1 MAIDHVRVFNR
12 TSSPLQHREVDMNFL
27 AELWREVGRH
37 QEMEE
42 SVRRI
47 IPMLAARVPIDSLI
61 VRRLDREPMRLTTVA
76 AVSSSAS
83 DPLESAST
91 RTECDEPAS
100 RELLRFLTE
109 GRAVLLQE
117 RDGSALGRCVLP
129 AGIRGA
135 VIALPLTAEERPLG
149 IALIVAGSQEAL
161 RPEHVEVAQELT
173 EPLAVAFENDQRL
186 HELARMREAL
196 EADRRAL
203 LSRLER
209 QDITET
215 IVGESAGLRSV
226 MERVEQVAPTDAP
239 VLILGETGSGKEV
252 IARSIHARSRRARGP
267 VVRVNCGAIPANLI
281 DSELFGHERGS
292 FTGAVSTRKGWFERA
307 DGGTLFLD
315 ELGEL
320 PLEAQV
326 RLLRV
331 LQDGSLERVGGHQ
344 AITVDVRIVAAT
356 HRNLETMVAAGR
368 FREDLWYRIS
378 IFPVRLPGLRERPQ
392 DIPALAT
399 HFAQRAGLRLSGAA
413 LTPSEQDVNLLMRY
427 PWPGNVR
434 ELAAVIERAAILGS
448 GRRLEVAKALGSY
461 DGDMAGRPLADALS
475 TGLRPVSDGSTALRP
490 ALHAVGPA
498 SSVSAPQG
506 SITMI
511 STGPTELAPLGAAMV
526 SHIER
531 ALVATHGRIEGPFG
545 AAKLLG
551 INPHTLRARMRK
563 LGIDWARFRSMK
575 EGAAG

>member
-1 MAIDHVRVFNR
+1 
-12 TSSPLQHREVDMNFL
+12 MNFL

-47 IPMLAARVPIDSLI
+47 VPMLAARWPIESLV

-76 AVSSSAS
+76 SVSSTAG
-83 DPLESAST
+83 DALESAST
-91 RTECDEPAS
+91 RTECEEPGA
-100 RELLRFLTE
+100 RELLAFLS
-109 GRAVLLQE
+109 GGKPVLLRE
-117 RDGSALGRCVLP
+117 REGSQLGRCVLP
-129 AGIRGA
+129 AGIRTA
-135 VIALPLTAEERPLG
+135 VIALPLTAEDRPLG
-149 IALIVAGSQEAL
+149 VALIVAGPGETL
-161 RPEHVEVAQELT
+161 RTEHVEAAQELT

-399 HFAQRAGLRLSGAA
+399 HFAQRAGLRLSGTA
-413 LTPSEQDVNLLMRY
+413 LTPSEHDVSLLMRY

-461 DGDMAGRPLADALS
+461 DGDTAGRPLADALVS
-475 TGLRPVSDGSTALRP
+475 GVRPLPEGVPSLRSTAL
-490 ALHAVGPA
+490 HSVGPA
-498 SSVSAPQG
+498 SSVPPPSYSGAIPMNGTAPA
-506 SITMI
+506 
-511 STGPTELAPLGAAMV
+511 ELAPLGAAMV

>member
-1 MAIDHVRVFNR
+1 MSIVAQV
-12 TSSPLQHREVDMNFL
+12 
-27 AELWREVGRH
+27 WREVGRH
-37 QEMEE
+37 LEIQE

-47 IPMLAARVPIDSLI
+47 APMLAAHFPVQAVLL
-61 VRRLDREPMRLTTVA
+61 RRLDREPMRLVTVA
-76 AVSSSAS
+76 SARV
-83 DPLESAST
+83 DNGDTYEGTTP
-91 RTECDEPAS
+91 RNVCDEQGAK
-100 RELLRFLTE
+100 ELMQFSSEGNARYISATRPNPLTLTLLPPGLR
-109 GRAVLLQE
+109 A
-117 RDGSALGRCVLP
+117 A
-129 AGIRGA
+129 A
-135 VIALPLTAEERPLG
+135 IALPLAAEERPLG
-149 IALIVAGSQEAL
+149 VVLLLTATDAVIDAEAL
-161 RPEHVEVAQELT
+161 TAATQLI
-173 EPLAVAFENDQRL
+173 EPFSVAFENEQRL
-186 HELARMREAL
+186 QELARMREAL

-209 QDITET
+209 QDISDS
-215 IVGESAGLRSV
+215 IVGESAGLRTV

-252 IARSIHARSRRARGP
+252 IARAIHARSRRARGP
-267 VVRVNCGAIPANLI
+267 VVRVNCGAIPPQLI

-331 LQDGSLERVGGHQ
+331 LQEGSLERVGGHQ
-344 AITVDVRIVAAT
+344 AINVDVRIVAAT
-356 HRNLETMVAAGR
+356 HRNLEHMVAAGR

-378 IFPVRLPGLRERPQ
+378 VFPVRLPALRERAQ

-399 HFAQRAGLRLSGAA
+399 YFAQRAGQRLGGTG
-413 LTPSEQDVNLLMRY
+413 LTPTEHDIALLLRY

-434 ELAAVIERAAILGS
+434 ELIAVIERAAILGS

-461 DGDMAGRPLADALS
+461 DEESTPPTSLSDFRSQAPGVAGYAYEGINGNALS
-475 TGLRPVSDGSTALRP
+475 NGVGTGSTLPPRD
-490 ALHAVGPA
+490 HING
-498 SSVSAPQG
+498 SSVPAAHG
-506 SITMI
+506 
-511 STGPTELAPLGAAMV
+511 GDELRPLGAAMV

-531 ALVATHGRIEGPFG
+531 ALQATHGRIEGPFG

-563 LGIDWARFRSMK
+563 LGIDWARFRPIKAEAS
-575 EGAAG
+575 G

>member
-1 MAIDHVRVFNR
+1 MSIVAQV
-12 TSSPLQHREVDMNFL
+12 
-27 AELWREVGRH
+27 WREVGRH
-37 QEMEE
+37 LEIQE

-47 IPMLAARVPIDSLI
+47 APMLSAHFPVQAVLL
-61 VRRLDREPMRLTTVA
+61 RRLDREPMRLVTVA
-76 AVSSSAS
+76 SARVDTGDS
-83 DPLESAST
+83 YEGTTA
-91 RTECDEPAS
+91 RNACDEDGAKLLLQFAS
-100 RELLRFLTE
+100 EGNARFLNAARPDGLTLT
-109 GRAVLLQE
+109 LLPPGL
-117 RDGSALGRCVLP
+117 RTA
-129 AGIRGA
+129 A
-135 VIALPLTAEERPLG
+135 IALPLVAEDRPIGVALLLTSTDTA
-149 IALIVAGSQEAL
+149 VNSEAL
-161 RPEHVEVAQELT
+161 TAAAQLI
-173 EPLAVAFENDQRL
+173 EPFSVAFENDQRL
-186 HELARMREAL
+186 QELARMREAL

-209 QDITET
+209 QDISDS
-215 IVGESAGLRSV
+215 IVGESAGLRTV

-252 IARSIHARSRRARGP
+252 IARAIHARSRRARGP
-267 VVRVNCGAIPANLI
+267 VVRVNCGAIPPQLI

-331 LQDGSLERVGGHQ
+331 LQEGSLERVGGHQ
-344 AITVDVRIVAAT
+344 AINVDVRIVAAT
-356 HRNLETMVAAGR
+356 HRNLEHMVAAGR

-378 IFPVRLPGLRERPQ
+378 VFPVRLPALRERAQ

-399 HFAQRAGLRLSGAA
+399 YFAQRAGQRLGGSG
-413 LTPSEQDVNLLMRY
+413 LTPTEHDIALLLRY

-434 ELAAVIERAAILGS
+434 ELIAVIERAAILGN

-461 DGDMAGRPLADALS
+461 DEEGTPATSLSEFRSQPPSVAGYAYEGVNGFS
-475 TGLRPVSDGSTALRP
+475 
-490 ALHAVGPA
+490 H
-498 SSVSAPQG
+498 SSSAPPREPING
-506 SITMI
+506 TPVPAAL
-511 STGPTELAPLGAAMV
+511 GGDDLRPLGAAMV

-531 ALVATHGRIEGPFG
+531 ALQATHGRIEGPFG

-563 LGIDWARFRSMK
+563 LGIDWSRFRPSK
-575 EGAAG
+575 AEASG

>member
-1 MAIDHVRVFNR
+1 
-12 TSSPLQHREVDMNFL
+12 
-27 AELWREVGRH
+27 
-37 QEMEE
+37 MEE

-47 IPMLAARVPIDSLI
+47 VPMLAARLPVDGLLM
-61 VRRLDREPMRLTTVA
+61 RRLDREPMRLTTIASARAEALEA
-76 AVSSSAS
+76 AET
-83 DPLESAST
+83 PST
-91 RTECDEPAS
+91 RSECDDATA
-100 RELLRFLTE
+100 RELLKFLSE
-109 GRAVLLQE
+109 GEPRLVSD
-117 RDGSALGRCVLP
+117 RDAQPLSRTLLP
-129 AGIRGA
+129 AGLRGQA
-135 VIALPLTAEERPLG
+135 IALPLAAEDRPLG
-149 IALIVAGSQEAL
+149 VVLMLADATDSL
-161 RPEHVEVAQELT
+161 RLEHVHAAKELI
-173 EPLAVAFENDQRL
+173 EPFSVAFENDQRL

-209 QDITET
+209 QDITDT

-252 IARSIHARSRRARGP
+252 IARAIHARSRRARGP
-267 VVRVNCGAIPANLI
+267 VVRVNCGAIPAQLI

-292 FTGAVSTRKGWFERA
+292 FTGAVNTRKGWFERA

-378 IFPVRLPGLRERPQ
+378 IFPVRLPALRERPQ
-392 DIPALAT
+392 DIPSLAT
-399 HFAQRAGLRLSGAA
+399 HFAQRAGLRLSGTP
-413 LTPSEQDVNLLMRY
+413 LSPSEHDVSLLSRY

-448 GRRLEVAKALGSY
+448 GRRLEVAKALGTFDTDALAS
-461 DGDMAGRPLADALS
+461 RPLAERAVHLQ
-475 TGLRPVSDGSTALRP
+475 STALPSSSSLPP
-490 ALHAVGPA
+490 APVPLHAAPA
-498 SSVSAPQG
+498 AG
-506 SITMI
+506 
-511 STGPTELAPLGAAMV
+511 ELAPLGAAMV

-563 LGIDWARFRSMK
+563 LGIDWARFRGVK
-575 EGAAG
+575 EGTAG

>member
-1 MAIDHVRVFNR
+1 
-12 TSSPLQHREVDMNFL
+12 
-27 AELWREVGRH
+27 
-37 QEMEE
+37 
-42 SVRRI
+42 VRRI
-47 IPMLAARVPIDSLI
+47 APMLGARLPIDGVL
-61 VRRLDREPMRLTTVA
+61 VRRLEREPMRLTTVA
-76 AVSSSAS
+76 SARGS
-83 DPLESAST
+83 GGEPIETPTA
-91 RTECDEPAS
+91 RTECDEPVA
-100 RELLRFLTE
+100 RELLRFLSE
-109 GRAVLLQE
+109 GRATLV
-117 RDGSALGRCVLP
+117 RDRDETAIARAVMPAGLRGAAIVLP
-129 AGIRGA
+129 LA
-135 VIALPLTAEERPLG
+135 AEDRPLG
-149 IALIVAGSQEAL
+149 VALLLAETRDVL
-161 RPEHVEVAQELT
+161 RPEHVETAQELT
-173 EPLAVAFENDQRL
+173 EPFSVAFENDQRL

-209 QDITET
+209 QDITDT

-252 IARSIHARSRRARGP
+252 IARAIHARSRRARGP

-378 IFPVRLPGLRERPQ
+378 IFPVCLPALRERPQ

-399 HFAQRAGLRLSGAA
+399 HFAQRAGLRLSGTA
-413 LTPSEQDVNLLMRY
+413 LTPSEHDVALLSHY

-448 GRRLEVAKALGSY
+448 GRRLEVAKALGTF
-461 DGDMAGRPLADALS
+461 DAEGLTNRPFMDSLAQRAAS
-475 TGLRPVSDGSTALRP
+475 APPSAVGATPGSPPIAIAPLRP
-490 ALHAVGPA
+490 APHPLGTN
-498 SSVSAPQG
+498 G
-506 SITMI
+506 
-511 STGPTELAPLGAAMV
+511 GGELAPLGAAMV

-563 LGIDWARFRSMK
+563 LGIDWARFRSVK
-575 EGAAG
+575 EDAN

>member
-1 MAIDHVRVFNR
+1 
-12 TSSPLQHREVDMNFL
+12 MNFL

-37 QEMEE
+37 LEIEE

-47 IPMLAARVPIDSLI
+47 NPMLLARVPIDGLL
-61 VRRLDREPMRLTTVA
+61 VRRLEREPMRLTTIA
-76 AVSSSAS
+76 GCRGAGEPIETS
-83 DPLESAST
+83 ST
-91 RTECDEPAS
+91 RTECDEAGA
-100 RELLRFLTE
+100 RELLQFIAA
-109 GRAVLLQE
+109 GRAQLVEEHDRLQLSRVL
-117 RDGSALGRCVLP
+117 LP
-129 AGIRGA
+129 AGLRGP
-135 VIALPLTAEERPLG
+135 VIALPLSAENRPLG
-149 IALIVAGSQEAL
+149 VVLMLPAGPDKL
-161 RPEHVEVAQELT
+161 RAEDARAAQELV
-173 EPLAVAFENDQRL
+173 EPFAVAFENDQRM
-186 HELARMREAL
+186 HEMARLREAL

-203 LSRLER
+203 LTRLER
-209 QDITET
+209 QDITDT
-215 IVGESAGLRSV
+215 IVGESGGLRAV

-252 IARSIHARSRRARGP
+252 IARAIHARSRRARGP

-320 PLEAQV
+320 PPEAQV

-356 HRNLETMVAAGR
+356 HRNLETMVAEGR

-392 DIPALAT
+392 DIPALASYL
-399 HFAQRAGLRLSGAA
+399 AQRAGTRLSGTA
-413 LTPSEQDVNLLMRY
+413 LVPSEHDIALLSRY

-434 ELAAVIERAAILGS
+434 ELTAVIERAAILGS
-448 GRRLEVAKALGSY
+448 GRRLEVAKALGTY
-461 DGDMAGRPLADALS
+461 DPEGITVRAS
-475 TGLRPVSDGSTALRP
+475 EP
-490 ALHAVGPA
+490 ALAPATPTTIPPVTLTPLPGPIA
-498 SSVSAPQG
+498 RGLPAWNGVPVPPSSG
-506 SITMI
+506 
-511 STGPTELAPLGAAMV
+511 ELPSLGAAMV

-531 ALVATHGRIEGPFG
+531 ALIATHGRIEGPFG

-563 LGIDWARFRSMK
+563 LGIDWARFRSSK
-575 EGAAG
+575 DLAQQ

>member
-1 MAIDHVRVFNR
+1 
-12 TSSPLQHREVDMNFL
+12 
-27 AELWREVGRH
+27 
-37 QEMEE
+37 
-42 SVRRI
+42 
-47 IPMLAARVPIDSLI
+47 MLAAHFPVQAVLL
-61 VRRLDREPMRLTTVA
+61 RRLDRDPLRLITVASARVDTGDTFEGATPRNACDEDAAKQLTQFANEGNARYVSATRLTPFTQTILPPGLRA
-76 AVSSSAS
+76 AA
-83 DPLESAST
+83 
-91 RTECDEPAS
+91 
-100 RELLRFLTE
+100 
-109 GRAVLLQE
+109 
-117 RDGSALGRCVLP
+117 
-129 AGIRGA
+129 
-135 VIALPLTAEERPLG
+135 IALPLVVEERALG
-149 IALIVAGSQEAL
+149 VVLLLTQPDASIDAEAL
-161 RPEHVEVAQELT
+161 TAAAQLI
-173 EPLAVAFENDQRL
+173 EPFSVAFENEQRL
-186 HELARMREAL
+186 QELARMREAL

-209 QDITET
+209 QDISDS

-252 IARSIHARSRRARGP
+252 IARAIHSRSRRARGP
-267 VVRVNCGAIPANLI
+267 VVRVNCGAIPPQLI

-331 LQDGSLERVGGHQ
+331 LQEGSLERVGGHQ
-344 AITVDVRIVAAT
+344 AINVDVRIVAAT
-356 HRNLETMVAAGR
+356 HRNLEHMVAAGR

-378 IFPVRLPGLRERPQ
+378 VFPVRLPALRERAQ

-399 HFAQRAGLRLSGAA
+399 YFAQRAGQRLGGAG
-413 LTPSEQDVNLLMRY
+413 LTPTEHDITLLLRY

-434 ELAAVIERAAILGS
+434 ELIAVIERAAILGN
-448 GRRLEVAKALGSY
+448 GKRLELAKALGSY
-461 DGDMAGRPLADALS
+461 DEEGTPPTSLAEFRSQGPGVAGYAYEGINGNGNGLASSLAPREDINGKPIPLALGGQGANGAHVANGVNGASASDD
-475 TGLRPVSDGSTALRP
+475 LR
-490 ALHAVGPA
+490 
-498 SSVSAPQG
+498 
-506 SITMI
+506 
-511 STGPTELAPLGAAMV
+511 PLGAAMV

-531 ALVATHGRIEGPFG
+531 ALQATHGRIEGPFG

-563 LGIDWARFRSMK
+563 LGIDWSRFRPIKAEAS
-575 EGAAG
+575 G

>member
-1 MAIDHVRVFNR
+1 
-12 TSSPLQHREVDMNFL
+12 MNFL

-37 QEMEE
+37 LEIEE

-47 IPMLAARVPIDSLI
+47 SPMLTARLPVDGLL
-61 VRRLDREPMRLTTVA
+61 VRRLDREPMRLTTI
-76 AVSSSAS
+76 AS
-83 DPLESAST
+83 VRGNAGDTIEASST
-91 RTECDEPAS
+91 RSECDEPAA
-100 RELLRFLTE
+100 RELLRFLDD
-109 GRAVLLQE
+109 GQALL
-117 RDGSALGRCVLP
+117 VLP
-129 AGIRGA
+129 HDRPLLLRTLLPSGLRVP
-135 VIALPLTAEERPLG
+135 VIALPLSAEGRPVGVVLMLG
-149 IALIVAGSQEAL
+149 DSQNALLA
-161 RPEHVEVAQELT
+161 EHAKSTQELV
-173 EPLAVAFENDQRL
+173 EPFSVAFENDQRM
-186 HELARMREAL
+186 HEMARLREAL

-203 LSRLER
+203 LTRLER
-209 QDITET
+209 QDITDT
-215 IVGESAGLRSV
+215 IVGESGGLSAV
-226 MERVEQVAPTDAP
+226 MERVAQVAPTDAP

-252 IARSIHARSRRARGP
+252 IARAIHARSRRARGP
-267 VVRVNCGAIPANLI
+267 VVRVNCGAIPANWI

-315 ELGEL
+315 EVGEL

-356 HRNLETMVAAGR
+356 HRNLEIMVAEGR

-399 HFAQRAGLRLSGAA
+399 YLAQRAGMRLSGTP
-413 LTPSEQDVNLLMRY
+413 LVPSEHDLALLARY

-434 ELAAVIERAAILGS
+434 ELTAVIERAAILGS

-461 DGDMAGRPLADALS
+461 DPDAVIVRALEPQLTTPSTIPPISLTPLPFPRTLGREPLNGV
-475 TGLRPVSDGSTALRP
+475 TQ
-490 ALHAVGPA
+490 LHG
-498 SSVSAPQG
+498 
-506 SITMI
+506 
-511 STGPTELAPLGAAMV
+511 ELPSLGAAMV

-531 ALVATHGRIEGPFG
+531 ALIATHGRIEGPFG

-563 LGIDWARFRSMK
+563 LGIDWARFRSK
-575 EGAAG
+575 DAAEHG